1 MYVLFFL
8 YGAYCKFR
16 FREEIALEDLEF
28 NKYEMI
34 FKKQL
39 QGKFYLEWK
48 AMSMSYYSIFSS
60 VCDLNHTLTL
70 WKVQWFLIF

>member
-39 QGKFYLEWK
+39 QGKFYLE
-48 AMSMSYYSIFSS
+48 
-60 VCDLNHTLTL
+60 
-70 WKVQWFLIF
+70 